1 MGKDMSRVFLGRLKG
16 YCVAGQWR
24 SNRDGKTE
32 VSALKGMRK
41 KGS

>member
-1 MGKDMSRVFLGRLKG
+1 MGKGLSRVFLGRLKG
-16 YCVAGQWR
+16 YCVTEQWR

-32 VSALKGMRK
+32 VSALRGTRK